1 MSVQTTAD
9 DRRDEAVN
17 HVKEAIRCLSDIVVD
32 QCHGH
37 DDWTPEYQGNLKRSL
52 LELIEIRDRL

>member
-1 MSVQTTAD
+1 MGVTTTAD
-9 DRRDEAVN
+9 ERRNEAVESI
-17 HVKEAIRCLSDIVVD
+17 KDAIRSLSEIVVN

-37 DDWTPEYQGNLKRSL
+37 DDWGPEYQGNLKRSL